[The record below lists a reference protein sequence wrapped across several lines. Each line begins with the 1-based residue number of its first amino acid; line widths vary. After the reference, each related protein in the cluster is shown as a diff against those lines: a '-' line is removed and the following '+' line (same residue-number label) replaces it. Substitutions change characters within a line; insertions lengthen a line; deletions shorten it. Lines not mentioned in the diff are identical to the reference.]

1 MNVITNWKQN
11 KQRLCNWGILPI
23 DDVPNNIIDYL
34 KNNISNIKYNHT
46 LAGQIK
52 EEYGYENWPSFID
65 EFIISKTVDPLLI
78 EWTKKQQL
86 LSSDKPFY
94 LRTMWANLQKKYEF
108 NPIHDHSGVFSF
120 IIFLKIPYNLED
132 EDKVFPTNS
141 TGVSSTSRLSFLVQ
155 DYMGDIKD
163 IEVPVDKS
171 FEGKMLMF
179 PAKLKHL
186 VYPFYTSDDCRITV
200 SGNVS
205 FWVEQ

>member
-1 MNVITNWKQN
+1 MTNWEQN
-11 KQRLCNWGILPI
+11 KQRLWNWGVLPI

-34 KNNISNIKYNHT
+34 KNNINNDIPYNEN

-52 EEYGYENWPSFID
+52 KEYAYKNWPDFID
-65 EFIISKTVDPLLI
+65 KFILHKTTDPLLN
-78 EWTKKQQL
+78 EYTKQIKT

-94 LRTMWANLQKKYEF
+94 LKSLWVNLQKKYEF

-132 EDKVFPTNS
+132 EDKVFPKNS
-141 TGVSSTSRLSFLVQ
+141 TGISSASRLTFLTHN
-155 DYMGDIKD
+155 YLGDIVD

-186 VYPFYTSDDCRITV
+186 VYPFYTSDDYRITV
-200 SGNVS
+200 SGNIS
-205 FWVEQ
+205 FWVE